1 MSETRDLQ
9 PPTHGFALPVGSGPC
24 RRPVI
29 SAPGCFIYFDR
40 QQPATWAEHRH
51 QQLQITFVFAGA
63 ECVAAWRMPDGT
75 RQRYLIPGAID
86 QVLLMPAGRGHAIE
100 WHKEAEVLSLYVDL
114 EWSRRLMLRDVKQIS
129 VEPLK
134 FFVETSPI
142 IGEIV
147 ALFRREFARPDG
159 QANEVTLETL
169 GPALAAQLLLAQFAR
184 FKRKKPSR
192 RILPT
197 PRVNQVCSHI
207 ANNLEKELSLATLA
221 RIGGLSPSYFGQAF
235 RAATG
240 LSPHAYVTQTRILR
254 AKELLATGDHSVA
267 EVSLKA
273 GFGEPHRMNYHF
285 RQLLK
290 TPPSAYLPLVSSEK
304 MRR

>member
-1 MSETRDLQ
+1 MWESRDS
-9 PPTHGFALPVGSGPC
+9 PPSPHPFVLPVGSVPY
-24 RRPVI
+24 RRPAI
-29 SAPGCFIYFDR
+29 PAPGCFIYFDR
-40 QQPATWAEHRH
+40 QQPASWPEHRH
-51 QQLQITFVFAGA
+51 RELQITFVFAGA

-75 RQRYLIPGAID
+75 RQRYLIAGTID
-86 QVLLMPAGRGHAIE
+86 QVLLMPAGRAHAIE

-114 EWSRRLMLRDVKQIS
+114 NWSRRLMSRDIKQIS
-129 VEPLK
+129 IEPLK

-142 IGEIV
+142 IGEII
-147 ALFRREFARPDG
+147 ALFRREYVRLDG
-159 QANEVTLETL
+159 RANEVALETL
-169 GPALAAQLLLAQFAR
+169 GPALAAQILLAQFGR

-197 PRVNQVCSHI
+197 PRVNEVCSHI
-207 ANNLEKELSLATLA
+207 ANNLDKELSLATLA
-221 RIGGLSPSYFGQAF
+221 KIGGLSASYFGQAF
-235 RAATG
+235 RVATG

-254 AKELLATGDHSVA
+254 AKEMLATGDYSVA
-267 EVSLKA
+267 EVSVKV

-290 TPPSAYLPLVSSEK
+290 TPPSAYLPQAPSEK